1 MNFEVGEEHPWCDKG
16 QVFFVSAFI
25 LLWALDSF
33 VFHWSV
39 FFLGPV
45 NIAVRIFF
53 SVICFIAGM
62 SLEKGAKKVMINQ
75 VRPDPH
81 VIDYGVFAYVRHPVY
96 LGVLVLLF
104 GLFLWSFSLASLF
117 VWSAFFLF
125 YDWMASYE
133 ERDLT
138 RIFGEDYSRYKSR
151 VRKWIPVIQG

>member
-16 QVFFVSAFI
+16 QVFFASTFI

-39 FFLGPV
+39 FFVGPV
-45 NIAVRIFF
+45 NMAIRIIFF
-53 SVICFIAGM
+53 VICFIAGM
-62 SLEKGAKKVMINQ
+62 SLEKGAKKVMLNQ
-75 VRPDPH
+75 VRSEPH

-104 GLFLWSFSLASLF
+104 GLFLWSFSLVSLF
-117 VWSAFFLF
+117 VWSVFFLF

-138 RIFGEDYSRYKSR
+138 RIFGEEYSRYKNR
-151 VRKWIPVIQG
+151 TRKWIPVIQE